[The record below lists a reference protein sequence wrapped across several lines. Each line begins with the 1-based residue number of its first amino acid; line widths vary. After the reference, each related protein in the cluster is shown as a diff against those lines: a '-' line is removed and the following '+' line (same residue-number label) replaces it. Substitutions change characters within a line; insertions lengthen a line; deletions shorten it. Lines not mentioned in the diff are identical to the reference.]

1 MKLGAS
7 YNVFDGEELLEGSL
21 KQIKNC
27 VDYISVVYQQK
38 SNYGDF
44 CTKTLLE
51 TLNNLK
57 EKGLIDDLVEYIPSV
72 TYGPHYNELEKRNIG
87 LEYSKKNN
95 CTHHISMDTDEYYL
109 TEEFIRLKEKIIE
122 GDYDSSYCQ
131 MKTYY
136 KSWEY
141 VITPPEEY
149 FVPLI
154 YKIKVNTNYQLG
166 CQSPVLVDPT
176 RRMANIQNPLILK
189 RDDLEMHHGSYIR
202 NDIRKKLINSSALVN
217 FSNEVDKLITHYQNW
232 EYPNEVFLAGNPCT
246 LYKVNKIENNFN

>member
-1 MKLGAS
+1 MKLGVS
-7 YNVFDGEELLEGSL
+7 YNVFDGEELLEGSI

-27 VDYISVVYQQK
+27 VDYVSVVYQKK
-38 SNYGDF
+38 SNYGDV
-44 CTKTLLE
+44 CTNTLLD

-57 EKGLIDDLVEYIPSV
+57 EKGLVDELIEYIPH
-72 TYGPHYNELEKRNIG
+72 TQYGPHYNELEKRNIG
-87 LEYSKKNN
+87 LECSKKNE

-109 TEEFIRLKEKIIE
+109 PEQFTKLKEKILE

-136 KSWEY
+136 KSWNY

-154 YKIKVNTNYQLG
+154 YKIKNNVNYLLG
-166 CQSPVLVDPT
+166 YPSPVLVDPT
-176 RRMANIQNPLILK
+176 RRMGNVEKPLILK
-189 RDDLEMHHGSYIR
+189 RDEIEMHHGSYIR

-217 FSNEVDKLITHYQNW
+217 FSNQIDNLINHYQNW
-232 EYPNEVFLAGNPCT
+232 EYPNDVFLAGNPCS